1 MHSGMKLNPDS
12 PICLAARFFP
22 KTACDLHSKLPTRC
36 SSETKMSR
44 ASILDAR
51 LPVVHLQRL
60 GLPLFL
66 VARLFFLQRCSFH
79 LQASSKR
86 THAYTTQSQDSPSR
100 GAVAGHT
107 RTVNTQTRCPNAATI
122 PKGVFTTEQSKWYI
136 KCSHATTNLISL
148 PTGIL
153 Y

>member
-1 MHSGMKLNPDS
+1 MKLNPDS

-36 SSETKMSR
+36 SSETKMSW

-79 LQASSKR
+79 LQASSKTDARVHHTVTRLPQSGCSRR
-86 THAYTTQSQDSPSR
+86 THSHCK
-100 GAVAGHT
+100 HT
-107 RTVNTQTRCPNAATI
+107 NTLQNAATI
-122 PKGVFTTEQSKWYI
+122 PKV
-136 KCSHATTNLISL
+136 CSLQNNPSGTLNVPMQRLI
-148 PTGIL
+148 
-153 Y
+153 